1 MVDELPYLVTTPTSK
16 KHTTLKK
23 AAHAD
28 VPWQKK
34 SIIQEEEAFEFRRRR
49 RRWSTRYYLVAC
61 SK

>member
-34 SIIQEEEAFEFRRRR
+34 SIIREEEAFEFRRRW
-49 RRWSTRYYLVAC
+49 RRWSTHYYLLAC